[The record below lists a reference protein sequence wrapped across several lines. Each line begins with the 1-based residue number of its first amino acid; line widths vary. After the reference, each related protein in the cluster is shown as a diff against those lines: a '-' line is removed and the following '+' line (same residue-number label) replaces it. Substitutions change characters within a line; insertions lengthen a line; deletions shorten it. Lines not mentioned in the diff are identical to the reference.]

1 MTNDCWNE
9 IEIAAE
15 EDIIKQIYFNELK
28 PIIQQFQ
35 RMAYAPNHRLTRL
48 CKKGI
53 IIKMWSPNEPD
64 YKFLEKLLEKYQK
77 VHIKN
82 LWTEEG
88 GYGGAWVGSYDHKK
102 QETKIENF
110 RWDEL
115 CIEGYNYHFSEEV
128 KEKQLV

>member
-1 MTNDCWNE
+1 MTNDCWND

-53 IIKMWSPNEPD
+53 IIK
-64 YKFLEKLLEKYQK
+64 F
-77 VHIKN
+77 
-82 LWTEEG
+82 
-88 GYGGAWVGSYDHKK
+88 
-102 QETKIENF
+102 
-110 RWDEL
+110 
-115 CIEGYNYHFSEEV
+115 
-128 KEKQLV
+128 

>member
-1 MTNDCWNE
+1 MTNDCWND

-53 IIKMWSPNEPD
+53 IIKLPNKNFHEAI
-64 YKFLEKLLEKYQK
+64 KVVKKMLENNIFEK
-77 VHIKN
+77 I
-82 LWTEEG
+82 
-88 GYGGAWVGSYDHKK
+88 
-102 QETKIENF
+102 
-110 RWDEL
+110 
-115 CIEGYNYHFSEEV
+115 NY
-128 KEKQLV
+128 